1 MRFTIAAMLLLGCA
15 GASAQDTG
23 ALLKQKAQALQDA
36 IAPGKAQV
44 WADILDDQMV
54 MSDEAGAVTDK
65 AASVAQIKPLPPG
78 ASGYIQVIDWKA
90 KVDGSVATASFIA
103 DEYENYHGQHLHAQY
118 RTTTSW
124 VKRGPK
130 NGQEDWKLLSMAVL
144 ATRQDPPA
152 VTLPG
157 FLTDQYV
164 GHYSGGP
171 GLDYAIA
178 KQGGKLLLIRQGRAP
193 TELKAELADVLF
205 VPGQPRSRDIF
216 QRDAKGRILGYVSR
230 REERDLVF
238 KRIAKKD
245 Q

>member
-1 MRFTIAAMLLLGCA
+1 MRMIFAALLLAC
-15 GASAQDTG
+15 GAAHAEDTG

-65 AASVAQIKPLPPG
+65 KASVAQIRPLPPG
-78 ASGYIQVIDWKA
+78 ASGTIKVIDWTA

-124 VKRGPK
+124 VKRG
-130 NGQEDWKLLSMAVL
+130 NNWKLLSMAVL
-144 ATRQDPPA
+144 ATRQDPPS
-152 VTLPG
+152 VTLPAS
-157 FLTDQYV
+157 LTDQYV
-164 GHYSGGP
+164 GRYSGGP

-178 KQGGKLLLIRQGRAP
+178 RKDGKLLLIRAGRPP

-216 QRDAKGRILGYVSR
+216 QRDARGRIIGYVSR

-238 KRIAKKD
+238 KRIG
-245 Q
+245 